1 MSEEEKNKII
11 TCCNTI
17 SNEKNSLL
25 KTKQVIKTTS
35 DLCTK
40 ETISINNMNMKES
53 IELLT
58 MDIDKIINE
67 INDYVK
73 DIDEEIII
81 MNRVV

>member
-11 TCCNTI
+11 TSCNTI
-17 SNEKNSLL
+17 SNEKNSLI

-35 DLCTK
+35 DLCTID
-40 ETISINNMNMKES
+40 TISINDINMKES

-58 MDIDKIINE
+58 TDIDRITNE
-67 INDYVK
+67 IDKYIK
-73 DIDEEIII
+73 DINEEIII

>member
-1 MSEEEKNKII
+1 MNEESKNKII
-11 TCCNTI
+11 ACCNTI

-40 ETISINNMNMKES
+40 DTISINNMNMKES

-58 MDIDKIINE
+58 TDIDKITNE
-67 INDYVK
+67 INKYIK
-73 DIDEEIII
+73 DINEEIII
-81 MNRVV
+81 MNKVV